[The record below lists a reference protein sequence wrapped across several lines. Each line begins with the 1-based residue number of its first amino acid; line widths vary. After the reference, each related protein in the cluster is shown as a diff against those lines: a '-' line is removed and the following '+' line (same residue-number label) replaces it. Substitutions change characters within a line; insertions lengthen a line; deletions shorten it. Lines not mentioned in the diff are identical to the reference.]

1 MKLNALL
8 VSQDRPSL
16 RVLEALLDVLQIE
29 HQTCQSAGEAV
40 ELMVHGHHS
49 ALMMDFDLPGAG
61 QVARMARMASAQR
74 RPWCLPW
81 SARLRRWAERSNRG

>member
-8 VSQDRPSL
+8 MSQDRPSL

-40 ELMVHGHHS
+40 ELTVHGHHW
-49 ALMMDFDLPGAG
+49 ALMLDS
-61 QVARMARMASAQR
+61 V
-74 RPWCLPW
+74 
-81 SARLRRWAERSNRG
+81 RLLRWAERSNRG